1 MVLTG
6 RNAPVLRQNPWQ
18 YGIVFPAG
26 LSLSGHISAP
36 AKLPAP
42 DSDGCSS
49 DFWLL
54 SSRWVDAHQGERG
67 KKCRKDTLPGVFA
80 LVDRWYPFHILHV
93 LFGAITMSE
102 KKKVLV
108 AMSGGV
114 DSSAAAASGQ

>member
-1 MVLTG
+1 MMFLLEFFCCYSNRYHRLTRADTVLTG

-18 YGIVFPAG
+18 YGKVFPAG

-54 SSRWVDAHQGERG
+54 SSRWADARQDEKG
-67 KKCRKDTLPGVFA
+67 KKRRKDTLSGVRA
-80 LVDRWYPFHILHV
+80 LVN
-93 LFGAITMSE
+93 
-102 KKKVLV
+102 
-108 AMSGGV
+108 
-114 DSSAAAASGQ
+114 